1 MPPYCG
7 TYSYELQKISQ
18 YVSCFALAPAF
29 LQYAKKCPALIGR
42 FYFGARE
49 PRKMHVTQ
57 RDET

>member
-1 MPPYCG
+1 
-7 TYSYELQKISQ
+7 
-18 YVSCFALAPAF
+18 

-57 RDET
+57 RDEA